1 MKLFKII
8 FISAGLL
15 YSSFCLAQAQ
25 NAVKADS
32 VYINPNAVFPPL
44 SVMID
49 SALATNAMVR
59 FREEGI
65 IGKQCNL
72 KSYQNYWTRN
82 IGVQAD
88 IRYGTFD
95 NFSTN
100 TSEGQSPAVLATRS
114 SQTNYG
120 VGAYIKFPLQDLVN
134 RKNQVRMAQSEL
146 DQAHSMAE
154 AQRDEVTQLV
164 IKQYND
170 VLLKQKLQK
179 IRSKNLSTAR
189 VNMEMVEKEFQNGV
203 VSVTEYARISDI
215 VARNES
221 DFEIASTDYVTA
233 YLILEEMIGFRIGAP
248 TSTNNTDENN

>member
-1 MKLFKII
+1 
-8 FISAGLL
+8 
-15 YSSFCLAQAQ
+15 
-25 NAVKADS
+25 
-32 VYINPNAVFPPL
+32 
-44 SVMID
+44 
-49 SALATNAMVR
+49 
-59 FREEGI
+59 
-65 IGKQCNL
+65 
-72 KSYQNYWTRN
+72 
-82 IGVQAD
+82 VQAD

-170 VLLKQKLQK
+170 VLLKQRLLK

-221 DFEIASTDYVTA
+221 DFETARTDYVTA
-233 YLILEEMIGFRIGAP
+233 YMILEEIIGFRLGAP

>member
-1 MKLFKII
+1 MKLINI
-8 FISAGLL
+8 LLLSTGLVCGSL
-15 YSSFCLAQAQ
+15 CFARAQ
-25 NAVKADS
+25 NAVEANPANIS
-32 VYINPNAVFPPL
+32 PNAVFPPL

-49 SALATNAMVR
+49 SALAHNAMVR

-65 IGKQCNL
+65 VGKQCNL
-72 KSYQNYWTRN
+72 KSYRNYWTRN
-82 IGVQAD
+82 LGLQAD

-120 VGAYIKFPLQDLVN
+120 VGAYIKFPLQDVVN
-134 RKNQVRMAQSEL
+134 RKNLVRMAQSEL

-170 VLLKQKLQK
+170 VLLKQKLLK

>member
-1 MKLFKII
+1 MKLIHII
-8 FISAGLL
+8 FLSAGLF
-15 YSSFCLAQAQ
+15 YSSLCNAQAQ
-25 NAVKADS
+25 NTVAADS

-170 VLLKQKLQK
+170 VLLKQRLLK

-221 DFEIASTDYVTA
+221 DFETARTDYVTA
-233 YLILEEMIGFRIGAP
+233 YMILEEMIGFSLGAP
-248 TSTNNTDENN
+248 TSTNNTNENN